1 VWQAAKAG
9 GAMIVV
15 DVATKREQGV
25 RLAPAT
31 ATVVVRDEGRSVDG
45 LNSQPAATDAQRSLV
60 DMAAENAVLCV
71 VEMLDITWATLLLL
85 DDPAQ
90 ADGGYVRHRATRLT
104 DGAGY
109 HRQPHPAPDPPLWP
123 EALAS
128 YEPIEGDAGHEP
140 IANQRARRIGVR
152 SYLAVSLHPTVGS
165 LPLGV
170 LFLNRDHPAPFTERE
185 KTIARRLATR
195 IADIIARSRR
205 ESVSQQQLEE
215 ERRQADHAHALLVR
229 EQAARAVAESA
240 QERLSFL
247 AEVSAALA
255 QSLDY
260 HDTLQQVAHLAVP
273 VLADWCSV
281 NIVET
286 DGTVRRLAVAHVDPT
301 KEHLVEQL
309 VDQFPL
315 DPNGPSGP
323 SVALRAGQAR
333 IVPEVDPAEMERFV
347 INPEHRRLIDSL
359 GVNSLMYVPL
369 AARGHTLGVLTF
381 TSGES
386 RRRYGPADLALAEA
400 LAERCAVA
408 IDNARLYQ
416 AAQEAVAT
424 QERFTA
430 VASHE
435 LRTPVT
441 NISGFAQLLKQA
453 TRQKALD
460 RERIERYV
468 DRLLAATQ
476 KLTKLTVEL
485 LDVSRLRHGKTAL
498 QVQQFDMATRLR
510 DMTERFAAQ
519 DGAKHRI
526 TLEAP
531 ATPVAIVADLNQI
544 EQVITNLL
552 DNALKYTPEGQDI
565 RIRLAKQDDGVLLQV
580 ADQGIGLPPGT
591 AAAVFEPFDRGANA
605 ERMALPGLGLGLYI
619 CRTIAEAH
627 GGRIWAESPG
637 EGQGTTMSLWL
648 PLEAKGAEA

>member
-1 VWQAAKAG
+1 
-9 GAMIVV
+9 
-15 DVATKREQGV
+15 
-25 RLAPAT
+25 
-31 ATVVVRDEGRSVDG
+31 
-45 LNSQPAATDAQRSLV
+45 
-60 DMAAENAVLCV
+60 MAAENAVLCV
-71 VEMLDITWATLLLL
+71 AEMLDITWATLLLL
-85 DDPAQ
+85 DDPARP
-90 ADGGYVRHRATRLT
+90 AGGYVRHRATCLT

-109 HRQPHPAPDPPLWP
+109 HRQPYPTPPAPLWP

-128 YEPIEGDAGHEP
+128 YEPLEGDASEES
-140 IANQRARRIGVR
+140 AESQRARQLGVR
-152 SYLAVSLHPTVGS
+152 SYLAVSLHPTDGS

-170 LFLNRDHPAPFTERE
+170 LFLNRDRSAPFADRE
-185 KTIARRLATR
+185 KSIARRLAIR
-195 IADIIARSRR
+195 IADIIARSGR
-205 ESVSQQQLEE
+205 ENVTQQQLEE

-255 QSLDY
+255 QSLEY
-260 HDTLQQVAHLAVP
+260 HDTLQQVARLAVP

-281 NIVET
+281 NIVEA
-286 DGTVRRLAVAHVDPT
+286 DGAIRRLAVAHVDPG

-315 DPNGPSGP
+315 DATGLTGMSI
-323 SVALRAGQAR
+323 ALRTGQAR
-333 IVPEVDPAEMERFV
+333 IVPEVDPADVERFV
-347 INPEHRRLIDSL
+347 INPEHRRLIDAL
-359 GVNSLMYVPL
+359 GLHSLMYVPL
-369 AARGHTLGVLTF
+369 AARGHIMGVLSF
-381 TSGES
+381 TAGES

-416 AAQEAVAT
+416 AAQEALAA

-453 TRQKALD
+453 TRQGELD

-468 DRLLAATQ
+468 DRLLVATQ

-485 LDVSRLRHGKTAL
+485 LDVSRLRHRKTAL
-498 QVQQFDMATRLR
+498 QLQQFDLAHRLR
-510 DMTERFAAQ
+510 EMTERFAAQ
-519 DGAKHRI
+519 DGAQHRI
-526 TLEAP
+526 TLAAP
-531 ATPVAIVADLNQI
+531 SMPVAIVADLNQI

-552 DNALKYTPEGQDI
+552 DNALKYSPEGRDIHISLIEQDG
-565 RIRLAKQDDGVLLQV
+565 GVLLQV
-580 ADQGIGLPPGT
+580 RDQGIGLPPG
-591 AAAVFEPFDRGANA
+591 AASAVFEPFDRGANA

-619 CRTIAEAH
+619 CRTIADAH
-627 GGRIWAESPG
+627 GGHIWAESPG